1 MAETISVKELFEAGV
16 HFGHRTQRWNPKMKP
31 FIFEARHGIYLINLD
46 ETQRQIER
54 AAKFL
59 ERLAADG
66 DTILFV
72 GCKKPAQAVIKE
84 IAGQLDCPYVADR
97 WLGGTLTNLATIR
110 KSVGKLDHIDELE
123 KSGAIEK
130 FPKQEAAKMRRV
142 KQKLIRNLQGIRKME
157 KLPAC
162 AIIVDV
168 TRELNAVAETKRL
181 GIPVVG
187 IVDTNGDPSIPDFP
201 IAANDDAIRAI
212 RAVLGALGAAIARGK
227 GVSLVPSAPPEA
239 VSSMD
244 AVAG

>member
-66 DTILFV
+66 ETILFV
-72 GCKKPAQAVIKE
+72 GCKKPAQGVIKE

-97 WLGGTLTNLATIR
+97 WLGGTLTNLTTIR
-110 KSVGKLDHIDELE
+110 KSVGKLEHIDELE
-123 KSGAIEK
+123 QSGAIEK
-130 FPKQEAAKMRRV
+130 LPKQEAAKMRRV
-142 KQKLIRNLQGIRKME
+142 KQKLIRNLQGIRKMQR
-157 KLPAC
+157 LPAC

-168 TRELNAVAETKRL
+168 SRELNAVAETKRL
-181 GIPVVG
+181 GIPIVG
-187 IVDTNGDPSIPDFP
+187 LVDTNGDPAVPDYP
-201 IAANDDAIRAI
+201 IAANDDAIRSI
-212 RAVLGALGAAIARGK
+212 RAVLSALGAAIARGK
-227 GVSLVPSAPPEA
+227 GVSLVAPSAPEP